1 MTIFGTTLPLSI
13 FLSQKKKEGKKILS
27 KVVQKMVLQTS
38 FLLINQLQY
47 FMPKYNPAVQ
57 NTSTTT

>member
-13 FLSQKKKEGKKILS
+13 FLSQKKEGKKILS